1 MFIIHVARSFRK
13 AFIQGRS
20 AFARHF
26 GDERYKIS
34 ESRAKNK

>member
-1 MFIIHVARSFRK
+1 MSPA
-13 AFIQGRS
+13 AS
-20 AFARHF
+20 AKPLYRGVLLFARHF